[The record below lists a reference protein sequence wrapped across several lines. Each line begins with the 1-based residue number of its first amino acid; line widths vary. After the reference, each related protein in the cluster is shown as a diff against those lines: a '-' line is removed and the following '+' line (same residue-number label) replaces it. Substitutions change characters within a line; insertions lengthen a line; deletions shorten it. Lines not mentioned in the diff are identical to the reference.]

1 MDLIYTNP
9 QRVDMGVLHAY
20 ELDLSY
26 GVDDS
31 ENDFEIILGKTE
43 PMLADGSLI
52 YVEGTEYGGI
62 VGGLKS
68 NSDKE
73 TRTHVGRTW
82 HGVLN
87 SKIIEPA
94 PGADYLIV
102 NGDAHDVLTMLLER
116 FGLSALFIVKAGSS
130 GITIKNYKF
139 DRYIKG
145 YDGIRKML
153 EKNGAKLHIR
163 WTNTHVEL
171 SALPVVDYANSP
183 VDGDEAALV
192 VERYG
197 DKVNHL
203 ICLGSG
209 ELAARD
215 VLHLYVDQFG
225 RIGDTQYFTGLAEVV
240 DVYDYG
246 NVDSIEQLREEGI
259 KHFEGI
265 RNIDSVTVTAYEGS
279 GLEYDV
285 GDIIGGTD
293 TTTGNTASATVAQ
306 KIIKINNGAVSIEYK
321 TSG

>member
-9 QRVDMGVLHAY
+9 ALIDQGVLNAY
-20 ELDLSY
+20 ELDLSF
-26 GVDDS
+26 GVDES
-31 ENDFEIILGKTE
+31 ENNFEIIIGKTE
-43 PMLADGSLI
+43 PMIEDGALI
-52 YVEGTEYGGI
+52 YVDGTEYGGI

-68 NSDKE
+68 DSNNE
-73 TRTHVGRTW
+73 TRTHFGRTW

-87 SKIIEPA
+87 SKIIEPD

-102 NGDAHDVLTMLLER
+102 SGDAHDVLTMLIER
-116 FGLSALFIVKAGSS
+116 FNLSELFTVSPGAS
-130 GITIKNYKF
+130 GITINAFQF
-139 DRYIKG
+139 DRYVKG

-153 EKNGAKLHIR
+153 SKHGAKLKIR
-163 WTNTHVEL
+163 WETRLVVL
-171 SALPVVDYANSP
+171 QVLPIVDFANSP
-183 VDGDEAALV
+183 VDGDEATLT

-209 ELAARD
+209 DLAERQ

-225 RIGDTQYFTGLAEVV
+225 RIGNTKYYTGLAEIV
-240 DVYDYG
+240 DTYDYG
-246 NVDSIEQLREEGI
+246 NVDSIEQLRSEGI
-259 KHFEGI
+259 KHFEEI
-265 RNIDSVTVTAYEGS
+265 RNVDSVTVTAYEGS

-293 TTTGNTASATVAQ
+293 TTTGNTASAVVAQ
-306 KIIKINNGAVSIEYK
+306 KIVKINNGAVSIEYK

>member
-1 MDLIYTNP
+1 MDLIYTNA
-9 QRVDMGVLHAY
+9 QRVDLGVLHAY
-20 ELDLSY
+20 ELDLSF
-26 GVDDS
+26 GVDES

-43 PMLADGSLI
+43 PLLEDGGLI

-68 NSDKE
+68 DSDKE

-87 SKIIEPA
+87 SKIIEPD

-102 NGDAHDVLTMLLER
+102 SGDAHEVLAMLMDRLR
-116 FGLSALFIVKAGSS
+116 LSELFSAATGAS
-130 GITIKNYKF
+130 GIRISNYKF
-139 DRYIKG
+139 DRYVKG

-153 EKNGAKLHIR
+153 NKFGGKLQIR
-163 WTNTHVEL
+163 WEDSRVML
-171 SALPVVDYANSP
+171 SALPVVDYANAP
-183 VDGDEAALV
+183 VDGDEAALT

-209 ELAARD
+209 DLAARQ
-215 VLHLYVDQFG
+215 VLHLYVNQFNA
-225 RIGDTQYFTGLAEVV
+225 IGFTQYYTGLDEIV
-240 DVYDYG
+240 DIYDYG
-246 NVDSIEQLREEGI
+246 NIDSLEQLQEEGI
-259 KHFEGI
+259 KHFEEI
-265 RNIDSVTVTAYEGS
+265 RNRDSVNVTAYEGS

-293 TTTGNTASATVAQ
+293 TTTGNTASAVVAQ
-306 KIIKINNGAVSIEYK
+306 KIVKINNGAVSIEYK

>member
-9 QRVDMGVLHAY
+9 QRVDLGVLHAY
-20 ELDLSY
+20 ELDLSF
-26 GVDDS
+26 GVDVN

-43 PMLADGSLI
+43 PMLADSSLI
-52 YVEGTEYGGI
+52 YAEGTEYGGI

-68 NSDKE
+68 ESDRE
-73 TRTHVGRTW
+73 TRTHFGRTW

-87 SKIIEPA
+87 SKIIEPD

-102 NGDAHDVLTMLLER
+102 NGDAHDVLRMLVER
-116 FGLSALFIVKAGSS
+116 FDLSELFTVAPGTS
-130 GITIKNYKF
+130 GINIKAYQF
-139 DRYIKG
+139 DRYVKG

-153 EKNGAKLHIR
+153 GKNGAKLKIR
-163 WTNTHVEL
+163 WEGGVVVLQALPIVDHTNT
-171 SALPVVDYANSP
+171 P
-183 VDGDEAALV
+183 VDGDEASLV

-209 ELAARD
+209 DLAARE

-225 RIGDTQYFTGLAEVV
+225 RIGEKQYYTGLAEIV
-240 DVYDYG
+240 DTYDYG
-246 NVDSIEQLREEGI
+246 NVESSEQLRSDGI
-259 KHFEGI
+259 KHFEEI
-265 RNIDSVTVTAYEGS
+265 RNRDSVNVTAYENS
-279 GLEYDV
+279 DLEYDI

-293 TTTGNTASATVAQ
+293 NTTGNTASAVVAQ

>member
-9 QRVDMGVLHAY
+9 RRVDLGILQAY
-20 ELDLSY
+20 ELDLSF
-26 GVDDS
+26 GTD
-31 ENDFEIILGKTE
+31 ENDFTITLGKTE
-43 PMLADGSLI
+43 PMIEDGSLI
-52 YVEGTEYGGI
+52 YAEGTEYGGI

-68 NSDKE
+68 DSNKE

-87 SKIIEPA
+87 SKIIEPD

-102 NGDAHDVLTMLLER
+102 SGDAHEVLAMLVVRL
-116 FGLSALFIVKAGSS
+116 GLSELFSAAAGAS
-130 GITIKNYKF
+130 GIQIDSYKF
-139 DRYIKG
+139 DRYVKG

-153 EKNGAKLHIR
+153 SKSGAKLHIR
-163 WTNTHVEL
+163 WTDSRVEL
-171 SALPVVDYANSP
+171 SALPVVDYANAP
-183 VDGDEAALV
+183 VDGDEAALT

-209 ELAARD
+209 ELAARE

-225 RIGDTQYFTGLAEVV
+225 QIGTKPYYTGLAEVV

-246 NVDSIEQLREEGI
+246 NVDSSEQLMEEGI
-259 KHFEGI
+259 KHFEEI
-265 RNIDSVTVTAYEGS
+265 RNRDRVEVTVLEGS
-279 GLEYDV
+279 ALAYDI

-293 TTTGNTASATVAQ
+293 TTTGNTASAVVAQ

>member
-43 PMLADGSLI
+43 PMLSDGSLI

-68 NSDKE
+68 DSDKE
-73 TRTHVGRTW
+73 TRTHIGRTW

-87 SKIIEPA
+87 SKIIEPD

-102 NGDAHDVLTMLLER
+102 SGDAHEVLAMLLER
-116 FGLSALFIVKAGSS
+116 LHLSELFAAAPGAS
-130 GITIKNYKF
+130 GINIKAYQF
-139 DRYIKG
+139 DRYISG

-153 EKNGAKLHIR
+153 GKNGAKLRIR
-163 WTNTHVEL
+163 WEGGRVVLT
-171 SALPVVDYANSP
+171 ALPVVDYANSP

-209 ELAARD
+209 DLAARE

-225 RIGDTQYFTGLAEVV
+225 RIGNTQHFTGLAEIV
-240 DVYDYG
+240 DTYDYG
-246 NVDSIEQLREEGI
+246 NVDSSEQLRAEGI
-259 KHFEGI
+259 KHFEEI
-265 RNIDSVTVTAYEGS
+265 RNRDSVTVTVYEGS

-306 KIIKINNGAVSIEYK
+306 KIVKINNGAVSIEYK

>member
-1 MDLIYTNP
+1 MDLIYTNAD
-9 QRVDMGVLHAY
+9 RVDMGILQAY
-20 ELDLSY
+20 ELDLSF

-31 ENDFEIILGKTE
+31 ENDFEIVLGKTE
-43 PMLADGSLI
+43 PLLADGSLI
-52 YVEGTEYGGI
+52 YAEGTEYGGI

-68 NSDKE
+68 SSEEE

-87 SKIIEPA
+87 SKVIEPD
-94 PGADYLIV
+94 PGADYLNA
-102 NGDAHDVLTMLLER
+102 NGDAHDVLALLLER
-116 FGLSALFIVKAGSS
+116 FALAELFTVKSGAS
-130 GITIKNYKF
+130 GIAIKNYKF

-153 EKNGAKLHIR
+153 GKHGAKLHIR
-163 WTNTHVEL
+163 WEGGRVVL
-171 SALPVVDYANSP
+171 SVLPVIDYADSP
-183 VDGDEAALV
+183 VDGDEAALS

-209 ELAARD
+209 DLAARE
-215 VLHLYVDQFG
+215 VIHLYVDQFG
-225 RIGDTQYFTGLAEVV
+225 RIGNKQYFTGLAEVV

-246 NVDSIEQLREEGI
+246 SASSSEQLREDGI
-259 KHFEGI
+259 KHFEEI
-265 RNIDSVTVTAYEGS
+265 RNRDSVGVTVYDGS
-279 GLEYDV
+279 AIEYDI

-306 KIIKINNGAVSIEYK
+306 KIVKINNGAVSIEYK
-321 TSG
+321 TGG